1 MARLQ
6 YQPATKPRGF
16 QPIQLSRAGIA
27 RMEEEGNRVIRNLEQ
42 QRDATNNQRQ
52 EDLRAMQANSAYEQQ
67 AQARNQ
73 RALEAN
79 IKNDQIAREN
89 ERKFKIAE
97 ADRKSK
103 NIDSALNGLLDFSKT
118 LAKQSGER
126 TKQMI
131 EDQTAEGSQFRRQEY
146 LNSPELKSNFATV
159 ESQVDVQ
166 TEILDQQTVLD
177 GAKGLDSSLETAR
190 NLAANPGRGYYWK
203 KGYYNELIIEQTP
216 LLVNRA
222 LQGTEAVF
230 TDQAGKKFSGIEAVS
245 DPDKMRI
252 VLGQVQNSLYGASG
266 LNINGLEP
274 GFLEQS
280 NEFVDR
286 FNSTSMQ
293 RASAKATDIVYA
305 NLSQQGEDLRT
316 QGKVQAA
323 FLLDIKNP
331 KLGREG
337 ALKNFFSL
345 YSAQNADGSF
355 RYSVDQLDSLK
366 LLGDKTVLEERGNSQ
381 RYQNAIAAR
390 RKALSDYRADDAT
403 FTKQEAKAF
412 ANKALPQM
420 QEYFENADAQGDLA
434 GAATFEKEF
443 YEKYPNQSL
452 PSSYVRAKKAA
463 LKENYD
469 AEVVTIQA
477 RARTQ
482 TLDKEFVDAIEN
494 PKLQLAA
501 IKAFK
506 EQETAKYGPKYDA
519 MQKSL
524 ISEAKTLTKFDPTV
538 EGPGSGTTIMVT
550 NALKNEYKYFF
561 KALVDK
567 GVPVDAA
574 ANQAYAQLTDYVAK
588 AATDKT
594 NKFYTETGALNKP
607 TFPNIQGTTQALSA
621 NAQEQRNELNK
632 LILKH
637 KADVGSVFSIPNAV
651 LSETQLETTINS
663 YYANNG
669 TFRVPLAVQ
678 YAAPLAKTDFITA
691 INEQIQASNE
701 KHGKNR
707 RLLTPSPVEEAIFDQ
722 VPSVQKLFTDFERMS
737 PTRLSRGTAYLTGV
751 TGTVR
756 ASMSSQ
762 STGVSGQ
769 ISGNGYGD
777 TDGQE
782 TGVNI
787 ELFGPQ
793 GLTGKTADHQSE
805 TGAYGGRGVPISF
818 PYELTFNEF
827 VPGGRNAGGRAITTQ
842 GSTDRVVKGT
852 APGGFGH
859 IGSYTYTDENGDQY
873 EIMLAHGNQPFNAFN
888 EGQTI
893 PAGTVLGHQGASGSS
908 DDGAGGG
915 YDHISFHVNSYGN
928 GDPNRIIR
936 QFTESLINQN

>member
-1 MARLQ
+1 MARIQ

-42 QRDATNNQRQ
+42 QRDATNNQRRD
-52 EDLRAMQANSAYEQQ
+52 DLQAMQANSAYENQ
-67 AQARNQ
+67 ARERNQ
-73 RALEAN
+73 RTLEAN
-79 IKNDQIAREN
+79 IKQEQIAAEN

-103 NIDSALNGLLDFSKT
+103 NIESAVNGLLDFSTT
-118 LAKQSGER
+118 LAKQAGER

-131 EDQTAEGSQFRRQEY
+131 EDQTAEGAQFRRQEY
-146 LNSPELKSNFATV
+146 LNSPELQSDFATV
-159 ESQVDVQ
+159 ESQVSVQ
-166 TEILDQQTVLD
+166 TEILDQNTIQN
-177 GAKGLDSSLETAR
+177 GAKGFDSSLETAK

-222 LQGTEAVF
+222 LQGTENIF
-230 TDQAGKKFSGIEAVS
+230 TDQAGNKFSGIEAAG

-252 VLGQVQNSLYGASG
+252 VLGQVQNSLYGSTG
-266 LNINGLEP
+266 LNINSLEP
-274 GFLEQS
+274 GFLEKS
-280 NEFVDR
+280 NKFVDE
-286 FNSTSMQ
+286 FTSTSIQ
-293 RASAKATDIVYA
+293 RASATATQNIYK
-305 NLSQQGEDLRT
+305 NLTLQAGDLMDQGRVADGYR
-316 QGKVQAA
+316 
-323 FLLDIKNP
+323 LLLKIP
-331 KLGREG
+331 SVGREG
-337 ALKNFFSL
+337 ALNKVFDL
-345 YSAQNADGSF
+345 YSAQNADGTF
-355 RYSVDQLDSLK
+355 RYSVDELNSIK
-366 LLGDKTVLEERGNSQ
+366 LLGDKTILEERGNSQ

-390 RKALSDYRADDAT
+390 RKALSDYRRDDAA
-403 FTKQEAKAF
+403 FTKQEAKDF

-420 QEYFENADAQGDLA
+420 IEYFESANAQGDLA

-452 PSSYVRAKKAA
+452 PSSYVRAKQAA
-463 LKENYD
+463 LKGNYD
-469 AEVVTIQA
+469 AEVATIQA

-482 TLDKEFVDAIEN
+482 TLDKEFVDAIES

-501 IKAFK
+501 IKALK
-506 EQETAKYGPKYDA
+506 EQEAAKYGPKYA
-519 MQKSL
+519 TMKKSL
-524 ISEAKTLTKFDPTV
+524 LSEAKTLTKFDPTV

-550 NALKNEYKYFF
+550 NALKNEYTYFF
-561 KALVDK
+561 KSLVDK

-574 ANQAYAQLTDYVAK
+574 ADQAYTQLKDYIAK

-594 NKFYTETGALNKP
+594 NIFYKETGALNTP
-607 TFPNIQGTTQALSA
+607 IFPKIQGTTQTLSA
-621 NAQEQRNELNK
+621 SSQEQRNKLNK
-632 LILKH
+632 LILKNN
-637 KADVGSVFSIPNAV
+637 ANVGSIFSMPNAV
-651 LSETQLETTINS
+651 LSETQIETTINS
-663 YYANNG
+663 YYANDG
-669 TFRVPLAVQ
+669 TFRIPLAVQ
-678 YAAPLAKTDFITA
+678 YASPLAKTDPITA

-722 VPSVQKLFTDFERMS
+722 VPSVQKLFTDFEKMS
-737 PTRLSRGTAYLTGV
+737 TTRLSRGTAYLTRTAGPM
-751 TGTVR
+751 R

-769 ISGNGYGD
+769 ISGNGYED
-777 TDGQE
+777 TDGQD

-793 GLTGKTADHQSE
+793 GLTGKTGDHQSK
-805 TGAYGGRGVPISF
+805 TGAYGGRRAPIATPF
-818 PYELTFNEF
+818 ELTFNEF
-827 VPGGRNAGGRAITTQ
+827 VPGGRNAGAKSITTQ

-873 EIMLAHGNQPFNAFN
+873 EIMLAHGDQPFNSFK
-888 EGQTI
+888 EGQVI
-893 PAGTVLGHQGASGSS
+893 PAGTLLGYQGASGSS

-915 YDHISFHVNSYGN
+915 YDHISLHVNSYGN

-936 QFTESLINQN
+936 LFTESLIN